1 MEPAELEASSDTEV
15 KVQYGG
21 NTYLFP
27 ASLGASSGDV
37 IDAIDDGKI
46 SHALKSLVG
55 DAQWATFK
63 TTNPTFDQYGEF
75 LTAYLEEIGLATPG
89 N

>member
-21 NTYLFP
+21 NTYVFP
-27 ASLGASSGDV
+27 ATLEDASGDV
-37 IDAIDDGKI
+37 IDAIDDQKI
-46 SHALKSLVG
+46 SHALKSLIG
-55 DAQWATFK
+55 DTQWETFK
-63 TTNPTFDQYGEF
+63 TTGPTFGQYGEL

>member
-1 MEPAELEASSDTEV
+1 MEPAEIEANRDTEV

-21 NTYLFP
+21 NTYIFP
-27 ASLGASSGDV
+27 ASLEDAPGDV
-37 IDAIDDGKI
+37 IDAIDDQKI

-55 DAQWATFK
+55 DDQWDTFK
-63 TTNPTFDQYGEF
+63 TTKPTFGQYGE
-75 LTAYLEEIGLATPG
+75 LLSAYLQAIGLETPG